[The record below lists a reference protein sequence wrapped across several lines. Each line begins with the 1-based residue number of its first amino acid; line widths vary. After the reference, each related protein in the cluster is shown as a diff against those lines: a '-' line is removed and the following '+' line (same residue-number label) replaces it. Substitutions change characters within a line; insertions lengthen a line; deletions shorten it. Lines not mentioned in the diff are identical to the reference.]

1 MILIEVLGSVERQP
15 LSKAEKE
22 ECLKILE
29 ESLQSSTKNYD
40 DYFSSRPSV
49 GTIAEDVAE
58 VDAQISLFERQ
69 LKNQLVGGKD
79 MVLNILLNNNNN
91 AKLKEI
97 QKELEQLW
105 EIDNNGPEAENFE
118 RSAPSVDDF
127 LGDDKPTAEKQDD
140 EFHRAVKRLKERAKK
155 ESDSHNSSGNL
166 AMVLENLSNITGL
179 MELPFLARTCIKTG
193 HYQEALMLY
202 TYSKSLLLNF
212 PSSSIV
218 QDICANI
225 SKETQTTMLSGLVEL
240 LSTNVTVI
248 SLKKIVNYL
257 VSIPPFDVPKKDTLL
272 RVYLHM
278 RFKFIQ
284 SQLDRFSIVANANN
298 DSLAEMMVKRKIEV
312 LREHIHM
319 SISVFI
325 DTIQL
330 ETQPLSIPLY
340 QVIADNTNVKPL
352 PTNPF
357 ILEFISNCMNC
368 LLQDL
373 IEANLQG
380 KLNESVCLQLVYCSF
395 RLHDMNFNYH
405 SLFLNKIYES
415 DIFTVDSLKNAI
427 EKRRELQ
434 IKYSQ

>member
-1 MILIEVLGSVERQP
+1 
-15 LSKAEKE
+15 
-22 ECLKILE
+22 
-29 ESLQSSTKNYD
+29 
-40 DYFSSRPSV
+40 
-49 GTIAEDVAE
+49 
-58 VDAQISLFERQ
+58 
-69 LKNQLVGGKD
+69 
-79 MVLNILLNNNNN
+79 
-91 AKLKEI
+91 
-97 QKELEQLW
+97 
-105 EIDNNGPEAENFE
+105 
-118 RSAPSVDDF
+118 
-127 LGDDKPTAEKQDD
+127 
-140 EFHRAVKRLKERAKK
+140 
-155 ESDSHNSSGNL
+155 
-166 AMVLENLSNITGL
+166 
-179 MELPFLARTCIKTG
+179 
-193 HYQEALMLY
+193 
-202 TYSKSLLLNF
+202 
-212 PSSSIV
+212 
-218 QDICANI
+218 
-225 SKETQTTMLSGLVEL
+225 
-240 LSTNVTVI
+240 
-248 SLKKIVNYL
+248 
-257 VSIPPFDVPKKDTLL
+257 
-272 RVYLHM
+272 M